1 MNYIIIINGRNEKQT
16 ERVYTYTSP
25 RLRLLVAGVFRSS
38 VLDTL
43 PLELPPHALSSLSE
57 WCALAPV
64 AAVTSVMSSR
74 CAGGVVAPPP
84 GPDTGVMPSDDS
96 SGRLMDTVDTAIG
109 LTDMVV
115 YTAVPANAG
124 FSTPW
129 QTLTAPVTRRWLWNV
144 PDRLGSISW
153 IGDNTTCDDIKNKFV
168 F

>member
-1 MNYIIIINGRNEKQT
+1 MNYIIIINGRNERQT
-16 ERVYTYTSP
+16 ERVVYTYTSP

-57 WCALAPV
+57 WCV
-64 AAVTSVMSSR
+64 AATVAEVTSVMSSR

-84 GPDTGVMPSDDS
+84 APDDAVMPSDDS
-96 SGRLMDTVDTAIG
+96 SGRLMDTVDMAIG

-124 FSTPW
+124 FSTP
-129 QTLTAPVTRRWLWNV
+129 
-144 PDRLGSISW
+144 
-153 IGDNTTCDDIKNKFV
+153 
-168 F
+168 